1 MKCVRLSKSLDNKK
15 CDIIVAIKETTVI
28 QPVPDSGLET
38 VKIEE
43 TLVPLREKS
52 PSSTKPTK
60 TNEIQEELYLGDEEN
75 ESMQGETFDLFAA
88 VDKLL

>member
-1 MKCVRLSKSLDNKK
+1 M
-15 CDIIVAIKETTVI
+15 
-28 QPVPDSGLET
+28 
-38 VKIEE
+38 
-43 TLVPLREKS
+43 PLREKS